1 MPDSPNRQRPRTRH
15 VRSPQPSPKRA
26 REPFGG
32 YSSEEADRHLMNY
45 KTAFGDAED
54 DFRAL
59 RLTRSIIVTAR
70 RWRKIANDHLRQAGQ
85 SMARWETLFLVA
97 FSGKGLPQTELAR
110 LIGVQGP
117 TMVAMLNQLA
127 QEGLINRYQSETD
140 QRVTV
145 NEITPAG
152 LAAITDIMGI
162 TNVLRNELL
171 AEIPREQQEL
181 CIDVLDAILNKLD
194 RMR

>member
-1 MPDSPNRQRPRTRH
+1 
-15 VRSPQPSPKRA
+15 
-26 REPFGG
+26 
-32 YSSEEADRHLMNY
+32 MNY

-117 TMVAMLNQLA
+117 TMVGMLNQLA
-127 QEGLINRYQSETD
+127 QEGLIQRYQSETD

-152 LAAITDIMGI
+152 LAAITDIMTI

-181 CIDVLDAILNKLD
+181 CIEVLDAILNKLD

>member
-1 MPDSPNRQRPRTRH
+1 
-15 VRSPQPSPKRA
+15 
-26 REPFGG
+26 
-32 YSSEEADRHLMNY
+32 
-45 KTAFGDAED
+45 
-54 DFRAL
+54 
-59 RLTRSIIVTAR
+59 
-70 RWRKIANDHLRQAGQ
+70 
-85 SMARWETLFLVA
+85 MARWETLFLVA

-127 QEGLINRYQSETD
+127 QEGLISRYQSETD